1 VIEFH
6 DVYCPP
12 LNGFSIRAPGGAAI
26 GILGERGAGK
36 TALLKLAAGVQAP
49 DAGEV
54 VTEGTGRYLGPTDK
68 LNLAPVDVL
77 ALDNTF
83 ALSDAIVR
91 ARGMVAMERMRRAGA
106 TILVASYE
114 TALLRSFCDEVWWL
128 REGQL
133 AWRGHPREVI
143 EAYDGYIAETFRDW
157 GETLSDTLVP
167 ALRRGDGRAEV
178 MEIATLGHRGRP
190 TMVWTS
196 GESVGVRVK
205 VRYKEATAAP
215 VIGIMIR
222 TRVGF
227 EVYGTNTE
235 CERAS
240 IGRVEAG
247 DVVTVTFSFH
257 CDLCPQEY
265 TLTAASHD
273 PDGTAHDW
281 LDDAVSFT
289 VTSDRGTAGV
299 ANLRARVTVKKDGE
313 GGAESPAQAESL
325 PHKLA

>member
-1 VIEFH
+1 MIEFR

-12 LNGFSIRAPGGAAI
+12 LNGFSTVAPSGAAI

-36 TALLKLAAGVQAP
+36 TILLQLAAGVVKP
-49 DAGEV
+49 DGGDVVAG
-54 VTEGTGRYLGPTDK
+54 GTARYLGPGDK
-68 LNLAPVDVL
+68 LNFAPVDVL
-77 ALDNTF
+77 SLDNVF
-83 ALSDAIVR
+83 ALHDAIVR
-91 ARGMVAMERMRRAGA
+91 ARGLVALERLRRSGS
-106 TILVASYE
+106 TILLASHE
-114 TALLRSFCDEVWWL
+114 TALLKAFCDEIWWI

-133 AWRGHPREVI
+133 AYRGYPQKVI
-143 EAYDGYIAETFRDW
+143 EAYNGYVAETFRDW

-178 MEIATLGHRGRP
+178 VELSTLGMSGRS

-196 GESVGVRVK
+196 GEHVAVRVK
-205 VRYKEATAAP
+205 VRYLEAVPNP

-222 TRVGF
+222 TRIGF

-235 CERAS
+235 AERALV
-240 IGRVEAG
+240 GAMEAG
-247 DVVTVTFSFH
+247 DVLTVTFAFR

-281 LDDAVSFT
+281 LEDAVSFT
-289 VTSDRGTAGV
+289 VADDRSTAGV
-299 ANLRARVTVKKDGE
+299 ANLRARVAVSKQPRLGSDAPGPEKE
-313 GGAESPAQAESL
+313 KEPVR
-325 PHKLA
+325 